1 MKSRQT
7 LNFDAG
13 EGSLK
18 SEISLRPEGQSGGGG
33 GVRQVVDRFLL
44 SQLSIAV
51 APEKQPLNLPEPQ
64 FLHQ

>member
-1 MKSRQT
+1 MKSRET
-7 LNFDAG
+7 LNFDAR

-18 SEISLRPEGQSGGGG
+18 SEISLRPKDRVGGGE
-33 GVRQVVDRFLL
+33 VRQVVDRFLL
-44 SQLSIAV
+44 SQLSVAV

>member
-1 MKSRQT
+1 MKSRET
-7 LNFDAG
+7 LNFDAR
-13 EGSLK
+13 EGSPK
-18 SEISLRPEGQSGGGG
+18 SEISLRPEGQSGGE

-44 SQLSIAV
+44 SQLSVAV